1 MDNRYIILI
10 KCTDRKGLIF
20 SITKLLFASSLNI
33 VVMKEF
39 VDEESNTFFARAEVL
54 GTLDIGNIED
64 ALREALPHNAEI
76 VISSQRKK
84 DIVLLVTKEHH
95 CLGDLLLRNY
105 HNELNAN
112 IKAVIGNYD
121 RLQDLTEK
129 FDIPFHTVGH
139 LQKDRVTFE
148 HELLEAIA
156 PYQPDYLVLA
166 KFMLIL
172 SPEFVLNFPERIV
185 NIHHSFLPAFIGANP
200 YRQAYQRGVKLIG
213 ATAHFVN
220 NNLDEGPIVSQKIIP
235 VDHEYT
241 VKGMVE
247 AGHEIEKSVLF
258 NALKLVLED
267 RVFVHFNKT
276 VIFD

>member
-1 MDNRYIILI
+1 MTNRYIILI
-10 KCTDRKGLIF
+10 KCSDRKGLIF
-20 SITKLLFASSLNI
+20 NITQLLFASNLNI

-39 VDEESNTFFARAEVL
+39 VDEETNTFFARAEVL
-54 GTLDIGNIED
+54 GLLDENVIE
-64 ALREALPHNAEI
+64 ASLIASLPNNAE
-76 VISSQRKK
+76 VRVSRQQKK
-84 DIVLLVTKEHH
+84 DIVVLVTKEHH
-95 CLGDLLLRNY
+95 CLGDLLLRHY

-121 RLQDLTEK
+121 RLQELTEK
-129 FDIPFHTVGH
+129 FGIPYHTIGH
-139 LQKDRVTFE
+139 LGKNRADFE
-148 HELLEAIA
+148 QELMETIN
-156 PYQPDYLVLA
+156 PYKPDFIVLA

-172 SPEFVLNFPERIV
+172 SPDFVSNYTEKIV

-200 YRQAYQRGVKLIG
+200 YKQAYQRGVKLIG

-220 NNLDEGPIVSQKIIP
+220 NNLDEGPIVAQKIIP

>member
-1 MDNRYIILI
+1 MEQRYIVLI

-20 SITKLLFASSLNI
+20 SITKLLFANNLNI

-54 GTLDIGNIED
+54 GYLEQANMED
-64 ALREALPHNAEI
+64 ALRETLPENAE
-76 VISSQRKK
+76 VWISSQRKK

-95 CLGDLLLRNY
+95 CLGDLLLRHY

-112 IKAVIGNYD
+112 IKAVVGNYD
-121 RLQDLTEK
+121 RLKDLTEK

-139 LQKDRVTFE
+139 LQKDRAAFE
-148 HELLEAIA
+148 QELLQIIA

-172 SPEFVLNFPERIV
+172 SPEFVSHFPQRIV